1 MEVRPIIKLKN
12 PEVDEVKKFHE
23 AVKWS
28 FIPTVTSRSE
38 ELSFLVDEMANYITT
53 NRLNSALSKI
63 GRLDFT
69 NEKRLYE
76 IKKEFQE
83 DIFYDFNNDNGHI
96 LGDLDEPKIQWLR
109 DRIAIRIAE
118 FVNGFTG

>member
-1 MEVRPIIKLKN
+1 
-12 PEVDEVKKFHE
+12 
-23 AVKWS
+23 
-28 FIPTVTSRSE
+28 
-38 ELSFLVDEMANYITT
+38 MANYITT

-69 NEKRLYE
+69 NEKRLHE
-76 IKKEFQE
+76 IKKEFQD
-83 DIFYDFNNDNGHI
+83 DIFYDFNNDNANI

-118 FVNGFTG
+118 FITTQ